1 MDSMSEENELN
12 EDVLSSPAPDNFSM
26 FDMLD
31 GVEYPEAEVTVSLNE
46 KAAYKLGR
54 LAADIKRYQADNDE
68 HDEKVLDEY
77 RSDVEKL
84 RKEIDDSK
92 VTFYLKGVP
101 DEIISG
107 ARDIA
112 EARFEEVKKPVK
124 AADGLLRKVLP
135 ENEHINYARFLNAV
149 VYSMHVVK
157 VYYHKNGATG
167 GSSPDEMAAFLDRA
181 PDAAK
186 GKLVTEISELRVKAA
201 DYEAT
206 FDEGFFPKS

>member
-1 MDSMSEENELN
+1 MSEEIELN
-12 EDVLSSPAPDNFSM
+12 EDVVSSPAPDNFSM
-26 FDMLD
+26 FDMLE
-31 GVEYPEAEVTVSLNE
+31 GVEYPESEVTVSMNE
-46 KAAYKLGR
+46 RAAYKLTR
-54 LAADIKRYQADNDE
+54 LAADIKRYRAENDE

-77 RSDVEKL
+77 RADVENL
-84 RKEIDDSK
+84 RAEIDNSK

-101 DEIISG
+101 DEIING

-112 EARFEEVKKPVK
+112 EAKFDDAKKQIK
-124 AADGLLRKVLP
+124 GADGIMHKVLP
-135 ENEHINYARFLNAV
+135 QNEQINYARFLNAV
-149 VYSMHVVK
+149 VYSMHIVK
-157 VYYHKNGATG
+157 VYYHKNGAIG

-186 GKLVTEISELRVKAA
+186 GLLVNAISQLRVKAA